1 MIHSIS
7 TPDAVSIQQMKKQ
20 HCTDLVA
27 PVKDD
32 LIFRSYNLRDLLV

>member
-7 TPDAVSIQQMKKQ
+7 APDAVFIQQMKKQ
-20 HCTDLVA
+20 HCTDPVA

-32 LIFRSYNLRDLLV
+32 LIFSLYDLHDLLV